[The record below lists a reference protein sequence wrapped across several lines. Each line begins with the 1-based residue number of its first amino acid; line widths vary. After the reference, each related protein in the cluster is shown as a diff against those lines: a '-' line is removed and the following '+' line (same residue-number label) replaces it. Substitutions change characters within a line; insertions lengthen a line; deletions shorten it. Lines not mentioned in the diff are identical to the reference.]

1 MLISRLRLKA
11 IERTVSVREMS
22 SHKPPETK
30 TTSLERNIHRVV
42 IIGGGFGGL
51 YAAKALRNAPVEV
64 TLIDKRNFHLFQP
77 LLYQVATGGLS
88 PGDICSPL
96 RGVLSKCKNINVL
109 MAEVTDILPEQRQV
123 VLLDGRLEY
132 DTLIIATG
140 LRNFYFGHDEWE
152 ANAPGLKSLEDGLE
166 IRRRVLRA
174 FERAESESDPAKQR
188 ACLNFA
194 VVGGG
199 ATGVELAG
207 ALAELARRTLRDD
220 FHNVDPAEAR
230 IFLLEGADRIL
241 PAFDPVLSAK
251 AAASLT
257 RLGVEVRTH
266 TLLTNIDGD
275 TITLRQGNETQE
287 ITACVVL
294 WAAGMRASPIGE
306 PLVEHTG
313 AKLDKM
319 GRVIVEPDLTVA
331 GHPEVFVIGDLAHC
345 VQDGTPLPGV
355 APVAMQQGRY
365 VAQVIRSQLAG
376 TSYGPF
382 QYRDKGS
389 LAVIG
394 RNAAIAQMGGL
405 RINGFLAW
413 LLWVFIHIAY
423 LAEFDNKLLVM
434 FQWALNY
441 FTRKRGARLITEDP
455 NPY

>member
-1 MLISRLRLKA
+1 MYEQL
-11 IERTVSVREMS
+11 
-22 SHKPPETK
+22 ETK
-30 TTSLERNIHRVV
+30 TTSQEQDRHRVV

-51 YAAKALRNAPVEV
+51 YAAKALRNAPAEI

-88 PGDICSPL
+88 PGDISSPL
-96 RGVLSKCKNINVL
+96 RGIFSNCKNIKVL
-109 MAEVTDILPEQRQV
+109 KAEAKDILPDQRR
-123 VLLDGRLEY
+123 VLLEDGELQY

-152 ANAPGLKSLEDGLE
+152 ASAPGLKSLEDGLE
-166 IRRRVLRA
+166 IRRRVLMA
-174 FERAESESDPAKQR
+174 FEMAERESDPEKQR
-188 ACLNFA
+188 ACLNFV

-220 FHNVDPAEAR
+220 FRNIDPSAAQ
-230 IFLLEGADRIL
+230 ILLLEGTDRIL
-241 PAFDPVLSAK
+241 PAFDPTLSVK
-251 AAASLT
+251 AAASLAH
-257 RLGVEVRTH
+257 LGVEVRTN
-266 TLLTNIDGD
+266 TLLTDIDNGSV
-275 TITLRQGNETQE
+275 TLRQGDQTETMS
-287 ITACVVL
+287 ACVVL
-294 WAAGMRASPIGE
+294 WAAGMRASPMGQILSE
-306 PLVEHTG
+306 RAG
-313 AKLDKM
+313 ADLDRM
-319 GRVIVEPDLTVA
+319 GRVIVSQDLTVA
-331 GHPEVFVIGDLAHC
+331 NHPEIFVVGDLAHC
-345 VQDGTPLPGV
+345 IQDGTPLPGV

-365 VAQVIRSQLAG
+365 VAKAIRSRLAG
-376 TSYGPF
+376 KSHGPF

-394 RNAAIAQMGGL
+394 RNAAIAEVGRL
-405 RINGFLAW
+405 RINGFVAW

-441 FTRKRGARLITEDP
+441 ITRKRGARLITEDP